1 MHPMDLTL
9 QQSFPTVMM
18 PRFGSLQAM
27 QANGERLVVASNGL
41 FLEILRP
48 WLHLVRRVARFDV
61 STAIPY
67 GKVEVCTELFCG
79 KVPPALIGE
88 FAALAR
94 QTMPNEAGAW
104 ITWRR
109 DTNAFRLVPVRVL
122 EHSAGHLR
130 YGRPELDASES
141 LVMDCHSHGAA
152 EAFFSRTDDT
162 DDQHDV
168 KFAFVLG
175 NCGSHSPSM
184 KVRLCAKGILEPV
197 ADVPVAWRHAVSQ
210 REVAL

>member
-1 MHPMDLTL
+1 M

-27 QANGERLVVASNGL
+27 QADGERLVVASNGL

-48 WLHLVRRVARFDV
+48 WLNLVRRVGQFDV
-61 STAIPY
+61 ATAIPY
-67 GKVEVCTELFCG
+67 GMVKERTELICG

-109 DTNAFRLVPVRVL
+109 DTGTFRLVPVKVL

-130 YGRPELDASES
+130 YERPELVAGES

-152 EAFFSRTDDT
+152 EAFFSHTDNTDDR
-162 DDQHDV
+162 HDV

-175 NCGSHSPSM
+175 NCASRHPSM
-184 KVRLCAKGILEPV
+184 KVRLCAKGVLEPA
-197 ADVPVAWRHAVSQ
+197 ADVPAAWRHAVSQ
-210 REVAL
+210 VEVAL